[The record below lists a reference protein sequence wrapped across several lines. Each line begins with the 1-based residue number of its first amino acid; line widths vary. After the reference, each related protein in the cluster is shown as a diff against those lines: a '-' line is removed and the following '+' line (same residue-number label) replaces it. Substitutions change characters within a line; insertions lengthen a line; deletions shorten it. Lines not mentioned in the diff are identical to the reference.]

1 MQRNCPLCG
10 TMHEERPMM
19 CPICEQMMRGVS
31 GDRGDLEGRILQGI
45 QQLEQ
50 RVSALER
57 RAG

>member
-1 MQRNCPLCG
+1 
-10 TMHEERPMM
+10 MM